1 MDIIHKFIPKNPING
16 DIMNKINQKC
26 LEVLKYFI
34 TCYDFQTTLVIL
46 GNKEKEYE
54 YQQIRDAIIQKD
66 KQRKQKYYKMKYG
79 EDANVPEIPSIPS
92 KYASLQEKIQYC
104 HKILKMGFKPVF
116 PRVKYEPI
124 AYPKLQLTLNRY
136 IIRDQ
141 EYDPYA
147 VYIILATRGKETVEK
162 ERRFREFEKLNK
174 VLKKLL
180 PKDTSLPPASS
191 KIGGRNLNEY
201 FLKNRVDHLN
211 YYLQRLLLIPEIV
224 ENEAFQK
231 FIGLYPTDP
240 LDELIF
246 DATYKQTKYHFWCWF
261 DSKYDSPGDA
271 MAKLVTRL
279 IWDSVNGDIYAALPI
294 AEAPRKASIKLA
306 FKIIAGV
313 VDKGVPHALDV
324 AYNVNV

>member
-26 LEVLKYFI
+26 SEVLKYFVK
-34 TCYDFQTTLVIL
+34 CYNIQTILVIL

-66 KQRKQKYYKMKYG
+66 KQRKEKYYKMKYG
-79 EDANVPEIPSIPS
+79 EDANVPEIPIIPS

-174 VLKKLL
+174 VLKKML
-180 PKDTSLPPASS
+180 PKDTFLPPASS
-191 KIGGRNLNEY
+191 KLGGRNLNEY

-246 DATYKQTKYHFWCWF
+246 DATYKQLNII
-261 DSKYDSPGDA
+261 SG
-271 MAKLVTRL
+271 VGL
-279 IWDSVNGDIYAALPI
+279 ILNMIVQVMLWLN
-294 AEAPRKASIKLA
+294 
-306 FKIIAGV
+306 
-313 VDKGVPHALDV
+313 
-324 AYNVNV
+324 